1 MTLNDI
7 NKLDLKTLS
16 DWPLPTKLGAL
27 GILIVLIIGMGW
39 WFDWRSGMAELNTAK
54 LKEGELRSAFTT
66 KKTQAINLEAYKK
79 QLADIDQAFGA
90 LLKQGFAI

>member
-39 WFDWRSGMAELNTAK
+39 WFDWRSGMTELDAAK
-54 LKEGELRSAFTT
+54 MKEGDLRSAFTT
-66 KKTQAINLEAYKK
+66 KKIQAINLEAYKK
-79 QLADIDQAFGA
+79 QLADID
-90 LLKQGFAI
+90 KQLASLR